1 MKQPM
6 FFYKFVSSDRLD
18 ILTGGMIRFT
28 PVTDLND
35 PFELNPT
42 ITPIASKYF
51 ELLQDISEG
60 KCESLSFDESDYEY
74 SSERHYQ
81 VDQMRKVFDS
91 KIAEYGVLSVSSND
105 KINQFLTVSMPDKSD
120 PRTNLLMWSHYG
132 DSHKGLVIEFEAG
145 FVEGIDMKLVEY
157 RDEREILTFEDI
169 EDDNFDSILLR
180 KSIEWSYEQE
190 YRAILPLAK
199 ADSVNGGVHLFKII
213 KSKVRSITF
222 GSKMPNDKKLDIIKT
237 LKSDADYKHIA
248 YNHARLHDD
257 GYFLDFYYD
266 DGAVTNN
273 PPYGMQRIFTQKKL

>member
-28 PVTDLND
+28 PVTVLND

-81 VDQMRKVFDS
+81 VDQMRKVFNS

-105 KINQFLTVSMPDKSD
+105 KINQF
-120 PRTNLLMWSHYG
+120 
-132 DSHKGLVIEFEAG
+132 
-145 FVEGIDMKLVEY
+145 
-157 RDEREILTFEDI
+157 
-169 EDDNFDSILLR
+169 
-180 KSIEWSYEQE
+180 
-190 YRAILPLAK
+190 
-199 ADSVNGGVHLFKII
+199 
-213 KSKVRSITF
+213 
-222 GSKMPNDKKLDIIKT
+222 
-237 LKSDADYKHIA
+237 
-248 YNHARLHDD
+248 
-257 GYFLDFYYD
+257 
-266 DGAVTNN
+266 
-273 PPYGMQRIFTQKKL
+273 